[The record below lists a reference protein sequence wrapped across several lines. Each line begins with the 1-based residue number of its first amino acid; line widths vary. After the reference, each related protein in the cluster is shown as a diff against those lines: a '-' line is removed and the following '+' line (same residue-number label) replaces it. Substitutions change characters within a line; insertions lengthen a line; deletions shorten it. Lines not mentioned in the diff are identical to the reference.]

1 MKRLSIGMF
10 FLLVMGCYH
19 EPHVLYDKEVL
30 FNSRRHII
38 VPETVTLNI
47 YWEWAEMQVNM
58 QSLYF
63 LKDWTITAEML
74 KSGMEEGTDE
84 KMVRN
89 SFCNNSLRKEGER
102 IYLDSTNA
110 TVNAECLYPMET
122 RSHYRKDPIDFVL
135 DYVLSRPNSIVIR
148 DGEYKLFYYGDIL
161 LVTEGNFIRHEK
173 VDPVS
178 YENLRSEFGDEWPC
192 SRVCDGIP
200 YEIVFPL
207 DAPVYS
213 LTVLTHPKDL
223 AGYKPLELDTAML
236 PIESPG
242 YKKLREYGN

>member
-1 MKRLSIGMF
+1 MKRLSIAVI

-19 EPHVLYDKEVL
+19 ELRVLNDDEIIFYG
-30 FNSRRHII
+30 RRHIV

-47 YWEWAEMQVNM
+47 YWEWAEVQAKM
-58 QSLYF
+58 QSLYV
-63 LKDWTITAEML
+63 LKDWEMTAEIL
-74 KSGMEEGTDE
+74 KSRMEGKFGDG
-84 KMVRN
+84 VARN
-89 SFCNNSLRKEGER
+89 PFCNNGFRKEGER

-110 TVNAECLYPMET
+110 TVNAECLYPMES
-122 RSHYRKDPIDFVL
+122 RNHYQNTKLEFLIRYFFQRQ
-135 DYVLSRPNSIVIR
+135 SCAFIR

>member
-110 TVNAECLYPMET
+110 TVNAECLYPMES
-122 RSHYRKDPIDFVL
+122 RNHYQNTKLEFLIRYFFQRQ
-135 DYVLSRPNSIVIR
+135 SCAFIR

>member
-1 MKRLSIGMF
+1 MKRLSIAVI

-19 EPHVLYDKEVL
+19 ELRVLNDDEIIFYG
-30 FNSRRHII
+30 RRHIV

-47 YWEWAEMQVNM
+47 YWEWAEMQAKM
-58 QSLYF
+58 QSLYV
-63 LKDWTITAEML
+63 LKDWEMTAEIL
-74 KSGMEEGTDE
+74 KSRMEGKFGDG
-84 KMVRN
+84 VARN
-89 SFCNNSLRKEGER
+89 PFCNNGFRKEGER

-110 TVNAECLYPMET
+110 TVNAECLYP
-122 RSHYRKDPIDFVL
+122 I
-135 DYVLSRPNSIVIR
+135 IR